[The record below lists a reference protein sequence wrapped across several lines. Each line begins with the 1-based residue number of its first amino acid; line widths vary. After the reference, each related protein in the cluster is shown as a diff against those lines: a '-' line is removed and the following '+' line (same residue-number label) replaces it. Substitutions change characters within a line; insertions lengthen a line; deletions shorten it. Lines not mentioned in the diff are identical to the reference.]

1 MSITA
6 STGLAG
12 LGVAVTRPA
21 VQAAPLCLLLEQHG
35 AAVVRLPMQAIEP
48 ARQSIQIE
56 RALSAAQAAD
66 LWIFTSAN
74 AVRHARSLFGTEW
87 PLTIAVGPATA
98 AALRLRGEHP
108 VVVPTHQHNS
118 EGVLALPELQDV
130 RGKRIALITGEGGRD
145 SIETALGA
153 RGADVQR
160 IAVYRRV
167 NLPYAPEHIQ
177 TTLTAVQAIIVT
189 NGEALQQLVARTPE
203 AAQRALLSKQLV
215 VPSQRVVEQASQ
227 FGFTVAPL
235 VPDQMLDTAC
245 VHCLEQWWRGRGRT
259 SSA

>member
-1 MSITA
+1 MSIA
-6 STGLAG
+6 SAPPLAQ
-12 LGVAVTRPA
+12 LHVAVTRPA
-21 VQAAPLCLLLEQHG
+21 VQAESLCLLLEQHG
-35 AAVVRLPMQAIEP
+35 ATVVRLPMQAIEP
-48 ARQSIQIE
+48 ARQSMQIE

-74 AVRHARSLFGTEW
+74 AVRHARSLFGVQW

-98 AALRLRGEHP
+98 AALGPRGGQP
-108 VVVPTHQHNS
+108 VVVPAHLHNS

-130 RGKRIALITGEGGRD
+130 RGKRIVLITGEGGRD
-145 SIETALGA
+145 TIETTLSA
-153 RGADVQR
+153 RGAGVQR

-167 NLPYAPEHIQ
+167 NLPYAPEHLQ
-177 TTLTAVQAIIVT
+177 TTLAAVQAIIVT
-189 NGEALQQLVARTPE
+189 NGEALQQLVARTP
-203 AAQRALLSKQLV
+203 AAGQAALLATQLV

-245 VHCLEQWWRGRGRT
+245 VHCLERWWSDRGRT
-259 SSA
+259 PSA